1 MYILKRIF
9 KYYLK
14 YIPRTL
20 LGILAIVLLT
30 QCDILNTYIIKKL
43 IDIFSTIGNQ
53 IINNDTLRYT
63 IHLKYLNITHIFKGK
78 SELFKLIIFINIVTF
93 INIFIKGLFVYT
105 KEYTLNS
112 VNLKVMKQI
121 RQDLYEKL
129 IFLPLTFYDNNK
141 TGDLM
146 AKVTNDV
153 NMIQGTLESFIKI
166 ITDFIQSIFFVGLLF
181 YLNWQLSLVIIG
193 MFPITGYILK
203 KFSIPIREASR
214 RIAENISEI
223 SAFLQ
228 ETLSGI
234 KVIKIFTR
242 EKSEINKF
250 KHFTYETYARNIKA
264 VRLIAFQ
271 KPINELLSIIGVI
284 TVILFSGYQ
293 MIEGKISLGDF
304 GRFIVVATLA
314 YKPLKGLGNVNA
326 AIQKALAS
334 GKRIFDLMEQV
345 SESTIEKKRKTFE
358 IENIKGYVEFKNVY
372 FSYDKKKS
380 ILKNINIKAN
390 PNDIIAIVGPS
401 GGGKTTIV
409 NLIPRFYE
417 INKGK
422 ILIDNIDIKKISLAS
437 LRKHIGMVPQDTFLF
452 SGTIK
457 DNIAYAK
464 ENATFEEIVEAAKKA
479 NAHNFIIKLKNGY
492 NTEIGERGIQLS
504 GGEKQ
509 RISIA
514 RAILKNP
521 KILILDEATSAL
533 DTESEILVQEAL
545 SYLMKGKTTFVI
557 AHRLSTIRNATKIIV
572 LENGQI
578 VQIGTHKQ
586 LIRNKKG
593 LYYKLCNA
601 QKILS

>member
-63 IHLKYLNITHIFKGK
+63 IHLKYLNLTHIFKGK

-93 INIFIKGLFVYT
+93 VNIFIKGLFVYT

-129 IFLPLTFYDNNK
+129 IFLPLKFYDNNK

-181 YLNWQLSLVIIG
+181 YLNWQLSLVIIA

-345 SESTIEKKRKTFE
+345 SESAIEKTRKTLE

-557 AHRLSTIRNATKIIV
+557 AHRLSTIQNATKIIV

-578 VQIGTHKQ
+578 VQVGTHKQ

>member
-1 MYILKRIF
+1 MDIIKRLL

-14 YIPRTL
+14 YIPRTI
-20 LGILAIVLLT
+20 LGIVAIILLT

-43 IDIFSTIGNQ
+43 VDIFSVIGNQ
-53 IINNDTLRYT
+53 ILNKEAISYT
-63 IHLKYLNITHIFKGK
+63 FEFKKLNLHKVFSGTSAVFK
-78 SELFKLIIFINIVTF
+78 FVLIINMGIFV
-93 INIFIKGLFVYT
+93 NIFVKGIFVYI

-112 VNLKVMKQI
+112 VTFKVLKEI

-129 IFLPLTFYDNNK
+129 INLPMKFYDNNK
-141 TGDLM
+141 IGDLM

-153 NMIQGTLESFIKI
+153 NMIQGTLNTFIKI
-166 ITDFIQSIFFVGLLF
+166 VTDFIQGVFFVGLMF
-181 YLNWQLSLVIIG
+181 YLNWKLSLVILG

-203 KFSIPIREASR
+203 LFSEPIRAAQKK
-214 RIAENISEI
+214 IVENISEI
-223 SAFLQ
+223 SSFLQ

-242 EKSEINKF
+242 EKDEINKF
-250 KHFTYETYARNIKA
+250 RNFTYATYARNMKA

-271 KPINELLSIIGVI
+271 KPINELLSVVGVI
-284 TVILFSGYQ
+284 AVILFSGYQ
-293 MIEGKISLGDF
+293 MIKGEITLGDF
-304 GRFIVVATLA
+304 TRFIVVTTMA
-314 YKPLKGLGNVNA
+314 YKPLKGLGNINTS
-326 AIQKALAS
+326 IQKARAS
-334 GKRIFDLMEQV
+334 GKRIFDLMDEKP
-345 SESTIEKKRKTFE
+345 EKKNVKE
-358 IENIKGYVEFKNVY
+358 INKIEGKVEFKGVH
-372 FSYDKKKS
+372 FSYEKNKK
-380 ILKNINIKAN
+380 ILTDINITAN
-390 PNDIIAIVGPS
+390 PGDVIAIVGPS
-401 GGGKTTIV
+401 GSGKTTIV

-417 INKGK
+417 TTRGK
-422 ILIDNIDIKKISLAS
+422 IFIDGIDIKQVNLQS

-457 DNIAYAK
+457 ENIGYAK
-464 ENATFEEIVEAAKKA
+464 KDATDKEIIQAAKEA
-479 NAHNFIIKLKNGY
+479 NAHKFIMKLKNRY
-492 NTEIGERGIQLS
+492 DTEIGERGIQLS

-545 SYLMKGKTTFVI
+545 TRLMKGKTTFVI

-572 LENGQI
+572 VENGKIIQ
-578 VQIGTHKQ
+578 QGTHNQ
-586 LIRNKKG
+586 LIKKKKG

-601 QKILS
+601 QKIFT